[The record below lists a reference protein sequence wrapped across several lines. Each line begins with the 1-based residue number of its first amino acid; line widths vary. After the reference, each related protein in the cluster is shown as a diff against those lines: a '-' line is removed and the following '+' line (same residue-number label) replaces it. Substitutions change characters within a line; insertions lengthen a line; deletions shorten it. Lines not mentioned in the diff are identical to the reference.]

1 MPRYLLRSTN
11 TESRAAVCTG
21 THYPRVAAQIASETR
36 ALDVYI
42 RMLHN
47 NEQWEQKL
55 FPYEKCEE
63 TEVRLPQVKTDDIS
77 SKSRSTMATQ

>member
-1 MPRYLLRSTN
+1 M
-11 TESRAAVCTG
+11 AAVCTG

-55 FPYEKCEE
+55 FP
-63 TEVRLPQVKTDDIS
+63 
-77 SKSRSTMATQ
+77 